1 MQARGRPVEQQVDG
15 EGGLGILVAAQEH
28 PVVAQHRLTPD
39 TRAVELSLPRGDG
52 VRLAVDEHA
61 VADLLGQAQ
70 QRALIEFAVPG
81 VGGAVEPR
89 LLRRLLGK
97 MLRRGAPRPVGR
109 LRAAREPQVAAEV
122 VSGAVLLLDEGELLR
137 AVDAAAE
144 AALDVIAV
152 RLLPLVRAQA
162 GAQGVRRLDHAAL
175 PGVGGAADGE
185 IVRADDLRRE
195 ELREK
200 RRPALVKVQA
210 QGRLFMDGA
219 VELQVRPEGIAD
231 GPLQLVGAE
240 RAGAGE
246 GAGEL
251 LLPRVQRRRTLA
263 EHALPAG
270 GLERIDQ
277 LVLVHPL
284 LP

>member
-1 MQARGRPVEQQVDG
+1 
-15 EGGLGILVAAQEH
+15 
-28 PVVAQHRLTPD
+28 
-39 TRAVELSLPRGDG
+39 
-52 VRLAVDEHA
+52 
-61 VADLLGQAQ
+61 
-70 QRALIEFAVPG
+70 
-81 VGGAVEPR
+81 
-89 LLRRLLGK
+89 
-97 MLRRGAPRPVGR
+97 
-109 LRAAREPQVAAEV
+109 
-122 VSGAVLLLDEGELLR
+122 
-137 AVDAAAE
+137 
-144 AALDVIAV
+144 
-152 RLLPLVRAQA
+152 
-162 GAQGVRRLDHAAL
+162 
-175 PGVGGAADGE
+175 
-185 IVRADDLRRE
+185 
-195 ELREK
+195 
-200 RRPALVKVQA
+200 
-210 QGRLFMDGA
+210 MDGA

>member
-1 MQARGRPVEQQVDG
+1 M
-15 EGGLGILVAAQEH
+15 
-28 PVVAQHRLTPD
+28 
-39 TRAVELSLPRGDG
+39 RA
-52 VRLAVDEHA
+52 
-61 VADLLGQAQ
+61 
-70 QRALIEFAVPG
+70 
-81 VGGAVEPR
+81 
-89 LLRRLLGK
+89 K
-97 MLRRGAPRPVGR
+97 
-109 LRAAREPQVAAEV
+109 
-122 VSGAVLLLDEGELLR
+122 LLR

-175 PGVGGAADGE
+175 PDVGGAADGE